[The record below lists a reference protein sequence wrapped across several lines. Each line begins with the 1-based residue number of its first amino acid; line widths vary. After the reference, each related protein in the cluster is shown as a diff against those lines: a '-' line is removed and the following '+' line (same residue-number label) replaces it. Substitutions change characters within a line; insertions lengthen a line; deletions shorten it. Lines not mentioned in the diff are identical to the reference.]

1 MEKELSGKII
11 NILFCGTGGQ
21 GVLTASEIVA
31 LAAMYDGHH
40 TKKSEVHGMAQRG
53 GSVESHVRI
62 GNKVASPIIEVG
74 RADFL
79 VPLHKGEHDRMAYY
93 LSQDGKD
100 LLPDFETAAKTLENR
115 KFINTYMLG
124 ALSKHLNI
132 SKESWLKALEIGF
145 KGKLV
150 EENRKVFLSAAQ
162 KKQ

>member
-1 MEKELSGKII
+1 MENKTI

-21 GVLTASEIVA
+21 GVLTAAEIVC
-31 LAAMYDGHH
+31 LAAVYDGYH

-62 GNKVASPIIEVG
+62 GDKVASPIIEEG

-79 VPLHKGEHDRMAYY
+79 VSFHKGEHSRMAYY
-93 LSQDGKD
+93 LSKDGKD
-100 LLPDFETAAKTLENR
+100 LFSDFETADKILSNK

-132 SKESWLKALEIGF
+132 KQASWLKALEIGF
-145 KGKLV
+145 KGKFID
-150 EENRKVFLSAAQ
+150 ENQKVFLQAA
-162 KKQ
+162 K